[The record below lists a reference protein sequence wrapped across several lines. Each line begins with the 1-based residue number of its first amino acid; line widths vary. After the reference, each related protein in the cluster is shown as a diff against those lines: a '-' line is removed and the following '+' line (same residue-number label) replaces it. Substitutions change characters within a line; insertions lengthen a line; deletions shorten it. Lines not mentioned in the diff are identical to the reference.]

1 MEITKEI
8 GFDMGHRV
16 PNHSSKC
23 SNVHWHR
30 YTAFITLEWEII
42 KEVWSD
48 EWMIIDFGDIK
59 NISKWFIDEFL
70 DHWYM
75 YYENDDI
82 WKMIAWERNSR
93 NERMKTICVPFIPT
107 AENIAEWLFNKLE
120 PLFIDR
126 YNTDLKLTQ
135 IKLYETP
142 SSFVIFK
149 K

>member
-1 MEITKEI
+1 MN
-8 GFDMGHRV
+8 R
-16 PNHSSKC
+16 
-23 SNVHWHR
+23 
-30 YTAFITLEWEII
+30 
-42 KEVWSD
+42 
-48 EWMIIDFGDIK
+48 
-59 NISKWFIDEFL
+59 
-70 DHWYM
+70 
-75 YYENDDI
+75 
-82 WKMIAWERNSR
+82 R
-93 NERMKTICVPFIPT
+93 NERMSTFCVPFIPT